1 MANSYLEANMTGNT
15 ASTRMTF
22 SCWIK
27 INKVD
32 EDGRI
37 FGAQANACHAYFN
50 GDGRLNIDFAAKDSG
65 SVSAKLLT
73 TRRFRDTNAW
83 YHIVFALD
91 TTLGT
96 ADDRIKLWVNGVQE
110 TAFDTRTN
118 PGQNDTYAY
127 GQSGYY
133 NVGARSN
140 NTGSAGHYFE
150 GYISHAAYV
159 DGSALAPTV
168 FGQTDSTSGI
178 WKFKNPSGV
187 TWGDNGFHLK
197 FENSGNL
204 GLDSSGEG
212 NNFTTNGNL
221 KQAIDNPSN
230 VYCVINDLTLSAAQ
244 VNITYGNL
252 SKTNTPTSNAWRS
265 FYGTMGASSG
275 KYYCELKIDNIES
288 SDPNNFR
295 FGIID
300 SGGITNQANN
310 NSFHNES
317 RGYAY
322 NAQNGNKGNNGSFTS
337 YGNSFT
343 TGDIIG
349 CAVDLDNHK
358 IYWSKNGTW
367 QNSGDPTSGSTG
379 TGSAFDLASGY
390 TYLPA
395 IAQYYGNEHFS
406 LNFGNGFF
414 GITAISSA
422 GSNGNGSLFE
432 YDCPTGYYAWN
443 TKNINTYG

>member
-65 SVSAKLLT
+65 SVSAKLRT
-73 TRRFRDTNAW
+73 NRRFRDTNAW

-110 TAFDTRTN
+110 TSFETRTN

-178 WKFKNPSGV
+178 WKFKSPSGV

-212 NNFTTNGNL
+212 NNFTVNGNL
-221 KQAIDNPSN
+221 KQVLDTPSDS
-230 VYCVINDLTLSAAQ
+230 YATLNGAF
-244 VNITYGNL
+244 NL
-252 SKTNTPTSNAWRS
+252 S
-265 FYGTMGASSG
+265 
-275 KYYCELKIDNIES
+275 DNVL
-288 SDPNNFR
+288 
-295 FGIID
+295 
-300 SGGITNQANN
+300 
-310 NSFHNES
+310 
-317 RGYAY
+317 
-322 NAQNGNKGNNGSFTS
+322 S
-337 YGNSFT
+337 YGNNKALNSNSNWKYVPATLGVESGKWYAEYKVNKSSGYIMNGVVDMAYAVSQDQNSYTHSGAGTGSVSIYSDSGEKYIAGSNT
-343 TGDIIG
+343 TYAGTYTTNDIIG
-349 CAVDLDNHK
+349 VALDMDNSK
-358 IYWSKNGTW
+358 VYFSKNGAW
-367 QNSGDPTSGSTG
+367 ANGSGGWGSSTFDAAVGAISLPTTG
-379 TGSAFDLASGY
+379 TYTFAVSQRSGAY
-390 TYLPA
+390 
-395 IAQYYGNEHFS
+395 NEV
-406 LNFGNGFF
+406 NFGNGLF

-422 GSNGNGSLFE
+422 GSNGNGSSFE
-432 YDCPTGYYAWN
+432 YDVPSGFYALN

>member
-15 ASTRMTF
+15 ASTKMTF

-50 GDGRLNIDFAAKDSG
+50 GDGRLNIDFAAKDSS

-73 TRRFRDTNAW
+73 NRKFRDPNAF

-178 WKFKNPSGV
+178 WKFKSPTGV

-230 VYCVINDLTLSAAQ
+230 SYATINPLDYWYRNPVLSIGNTKIVDTTGWSGARSTFGFSTGKWYWEIKLSGSSMDNHIHGVQ
-244 VNITYGNL
+244 LVDVNTRTQDPQQITGTTVFYNHDGGEMRTDGTQTTADYGTFSSGDIMGVAVDMTAGSYGQITIYKNGSAIVSNFNL
-252 SKTNTPTSNAWRS
+252 S
-265 FYGTMGASSG
+265 SS
-275 KYYCELKIDNIES
+275 S
-288 SDPNNFR
+288 TTVMPFS
-295 FGIID
+295 
-300 SGGITNQANN
+300 AV
-310 NSFHNES
+310 
-317 RGYAY
+317 
-322 NAQNGNKGNNGSFTS
+322 GNC
-337 YGNSFT
+337 T
-343 TGDIIG
+343 TE
-349 CAVDLDNHK
+349 
-358 IYWSKNGTW
+358 Y
-367 QNSGDPTSGSTG
+367 
-379 TGSAFDLASGY
+379 
-390 TYLPA
+390 
-395 IAQYYGNEHFS
+395 
-406 LNFGNGFF
+406 NFGNGLF
-414 GITAISSA
+414 GTTAITSA

-432 YDCPTGYYAWN
+432 YDVPSGHYALN
-443 TKNINTYG
+443 TKNLNTYG